1 MVVRSDFDSLRQ
13 RDRLYYRNPDTM
25 AWCELCFTRPC
36 RPVSRYDD
44 HPTAASTPEVVVV
57 GGLVA
62 VVVGL
67 FVFFLS
73 NQKCRYFEIDKG

>member
-1 MVVRSDFDSLRQ
+1 
-13 RDRLYYRNPDTM
+13 
-25 AWCELCFTRPC
+25 
-36 RPVSRYDD
+36 VSRYDD